1 MWVIQSCPTLCNHMD
16 RSPPGSSVFGIL
28 PGKNTGVGCHALLQ
42 GIFLTHGSNSGL
54 LHCRQ
59 ILYCLSHQ
67 GSTLIHGSHKCF
79 FVWERSLFRC
89 DLIKDLEMQWL
100 SWIIQ
105 SNLIVKSQISLE
117 EGSRRRF
124 EFRQRRRHP
133 RMEVE
138 RSTRYASDSEDGGVE
153 PESRNAMYSGDWKRQ
168 GKKWILPE
176 NL

>member
-67 GSTLIHGSHKCF
+67 GSPLIHGSHKYF

-89 DLIKDLEMQWL
+89 DLIKDLEMRWL

-138 RSTRYASDSEDGGVE
+138 RSTRYASDSEDGGVG

>member
-1 MWVIQSCPTLCNHMD
+1 
-16 RSPPGSSVFGIL
+16 
-28 PGKNTGVGCHALLQ
+28 
-42 GIFLTHGSNSGL
+42 
-54 LHCRQ
+54 
-59 ILYCLSHQ
+59 
-67 GSTLIHGSHKCF
+67 
-79 FVWERSLFRC
+79 
-89 DLIKDLEMQWL
+89 MQWL

-138 RSTRYASDSEDGGVE
+138 RSTRYASDSEDGGVG